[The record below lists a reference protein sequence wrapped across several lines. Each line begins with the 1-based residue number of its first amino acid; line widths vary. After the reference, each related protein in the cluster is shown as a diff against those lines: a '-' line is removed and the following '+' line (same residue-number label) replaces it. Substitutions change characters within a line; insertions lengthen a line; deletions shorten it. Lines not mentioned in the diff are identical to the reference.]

1 MASFSQYHFFVRP
14 VVAATAIVPTNIA
27 GIIDSK
33 KITKED
39 ERKRMYEEPIHSPGI
54 RYAVAVISA
63 KRIDEVNILQA
74 TLEGMRMAV
83 AGVMNIDS
91 EISRLRK
98 EKLVMWHLRRE
109 MIPPMSLPVEAQR
122 IKNQ

>member
-1 MASFSQYHFFVRP
+1 
-14 VVAATAIVPTNIA
+14 
-27 GIIDSK
+27 
-33 KITKED
+33 
-39 ERKRMYEEPIHSPGI
+39 MYEEPIHSPGI

-122 IKNQ
+122 IKNQWNILCSYRRK